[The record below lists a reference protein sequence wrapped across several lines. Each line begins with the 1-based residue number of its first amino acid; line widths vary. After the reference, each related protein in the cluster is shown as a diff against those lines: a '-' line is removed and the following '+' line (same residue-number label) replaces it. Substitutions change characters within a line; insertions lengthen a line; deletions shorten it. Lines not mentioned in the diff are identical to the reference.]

1 MSLYERF
8 LATEKVI
15 YFANIQKICFMLFRI
30 FIFLLPSMSQICCCT
45 VPEIIENTLKHNKN
59 NLCFER
65 FIQGYKIEEK
75 HTRSMTQL
83 GDVTVFSTKY
93 HNAPVSS
100 LNYCN
105 LTMLEKPSTHVLF
118 TLDAIVSIPCI
129 SIHLIFNFGSCTGSD
144 CEEFP

>member
-83 GDVTVFSTKY
+83 GVNTD
-93 HNAPVSS
+93 
-100 LNYCN
+100 LNQF
-105 LTMLEKPSTHVLF
+105 VRR
-118 TLDAIVSIPCI
+118 TLHSNPRRVAV
-129 SIHLIFNFGSCTGSD
+129 
-144 CEEFP
+144 

>member
-83 GDVTVFSTKY
+83 GG
-93 HNAPVSS
+93 PSS
-100 LNYCN
+100 RQKKRLGSGRTRKSQGSRATRSKGPGRR
-105 LTMLEKPSTHVLF
+105 LGLE
-118 TLDAIVSIPCI
+118 A
-129 SIHLIFNFGSCTGSD
+129 
-144 CEEFP
+144 